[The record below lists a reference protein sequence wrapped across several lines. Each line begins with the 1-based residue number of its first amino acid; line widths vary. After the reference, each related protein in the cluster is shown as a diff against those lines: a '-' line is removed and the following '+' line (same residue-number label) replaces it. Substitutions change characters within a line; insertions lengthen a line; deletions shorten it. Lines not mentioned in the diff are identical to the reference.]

1 MPGHI
6 FSLFVGIVFR
16 SLLEQQKK
24 FEIPAK
30 EINLVSIVSLEL
42 FLVMAMMNLK
52 IWELYDLALPLIII
66 LICQTIIIMLFVTFV
81 LFKILGKNYD
91 AAVMSG
97 GFMGHGLGATPN
109 GLMIIDAVCKHF
121 GVKSQRAFLFIPI
134 AGTVLTDI
142 FGVPLF
148 LFLVNA
154 LS

>member
-1 MPGHI
+1 
-6 FSLFVGIVFR
+6 
-16 SLLEQQKK
+16 
-24 FEIPAK
+24 
-30 EINLVSIVSLEL
+30 
-42 FLVMAMMNLK
+42 
-52 IWELYDLALPLIII
+52 
-66 LICQTIIIMLFVTFV
+66 MLFVTFV

-148 LFLVNA
+148 LFLVTA